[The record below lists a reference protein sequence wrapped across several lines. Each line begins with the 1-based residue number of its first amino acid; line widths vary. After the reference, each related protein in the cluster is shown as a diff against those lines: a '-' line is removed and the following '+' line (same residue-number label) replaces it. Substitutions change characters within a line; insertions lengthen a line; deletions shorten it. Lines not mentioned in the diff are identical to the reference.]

1 MKLYKQKTAVLVVAL
16 GLMAAATAQDQATP
30 ENQEQPQAQP
40 EQTSESTETIGDR
53 PVPATGNSRF
63 EPSEEVSEDLSISFP
78 ADI

>member
-1 MKLYKQKTAVLVVAL
+1 MKLYQQKTAALVLAL
-16 GLMAAATAQDQATP
+16 GLMAATTAQDQATP

-40 EQTSESTETIGDR
+40 EQTSESTETIDDR
-53 PVPATGNSRF
+53 PVSGAGNSRF